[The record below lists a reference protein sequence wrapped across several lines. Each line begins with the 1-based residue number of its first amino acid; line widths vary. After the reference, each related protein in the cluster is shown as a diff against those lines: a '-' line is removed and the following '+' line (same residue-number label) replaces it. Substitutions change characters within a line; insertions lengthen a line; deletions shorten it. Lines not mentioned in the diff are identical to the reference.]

1 MTITI
6 NEVEYDETTF
16 NEEQTKLLNEV
27 AFNYNLTRGKDHE
40 LLCLK
45 YAGEQLIKQLEASL
59 KDKQDGESVN

>member
-27 AFNYNLTRGKDHE
+27 TFNYNITRGKDHE

-45 YAGEQLIKQLEASL
+45 YSGEQLIKQLEASL
-59 KDKQDGESVN
+59 KDNQHGESVN

>member
-27 AFNYNLTRGKDHE
+27 AFNYKLN
-40 LLCLK
+40 
-45 YAGEQLIKQLEASL
+45 SW
-59 KDKQDGESVN
+59 